1 VQPRNDEFDTTP
13 APTSPDPAVLEQ
25 LRIPMAMRPAASQ
38 IIALT
43 DAWCAAALDEQYAAL
58 TRQVTARLAR
68 KRPSP
73 LERGRRRIW
82 AAGVLY
88 AVGQLNFLLDDH
100 REPHLTSDDLHQ
112 LTSVASSTMSNKAK
126 LVRDTLGLTQFDPAV
141 SRDDVGD
148 QCPNPLITMHEG
160 RVVDLAQMLALVAR
174 RQAQQ

>member
-1 VQPRNDEFDTTP
+1 MQPRPDESDTAP
-13 APTSPDPAVLEQ
+13 APAPPDQAVLEQ
-25 LRIPMAMRPAASQ
+25 LRIPTALRPTASE

-100 REPHLTSDDLHQ
+100 REPHLTNHDLHQ
-112 LTSVASSTMSNKAK
+112 LTGVASSTMTNKAK

-148 QCPNPLITMHEG
+148 QCPNPLVTMHEG
-160 RVVDLAQMLALVAR
+160 RVVDVAQLLVAI
-174 RQAQQ
+174 AQRTRGR